1 MSAGTATASSAP
13 PGPVAAGPMLRL
25 TRGEGTFGGTWQGEG
40 SRLGTWTMGVRVYGC
55 NLQCGLLQGSWS
67 ARTAAIPPTPGT
79 SRTIHSRSGPTRP
92 PSTRSWRSWNGACSH
107 GCGAAA
113 RGWCSSPA
121 ANPSSR
127 GRRWASSCGPAGS
140 GDGASRSRPMAPC
153 RRGGWAGPTAGQ
165 TTSTSHPSWRL
176 ASTGAPIRR
185 PSGSAPMRS
194 PNSWL
199 RAGRSGSSSLSSRGP
214 GRDRLVDRTVR
225 VADRQ
230 RLGHAGGH
238 QHRRPDCPHTQ
249 QLADAVLAA

>member
-55 NLQCGLLQGSWS
+55 NLHCGLLQGSWS
-67 ARTAAIPPTPGT
+67 ARTAAIPPTHGT
-79 SRTIHSRSGPTRP
+79 SRTIHNRSGPTRP

-127 GRRWASSCGPAGS
+127 GRRWASSCGLPGAGMAHPDRDQWHPAAEAAGRARLLARRLQRLTQAGDWHQPGADPASKRIRPKAIAELLATGRAVWKFVAAESRTWTRSTGGSNGS
-140 GDGASRSRPMAPC
+140 GCRSTTSGSC
-153 RRGGWAGPTAGQ
+153 RR
-165 TTSTSHPSWRL
+165 
-176 ASTGAPIRR
+176 AP
-185 PSGSAPMRS
+185 AP
-194 PNSWL
+194 P
-199 RAGRSGSSSLSSRGP
+199 A
-214 GRDRLVDRTVR
+214 
-225 VADRQ
+225 
-230 RLGHAGGH
+230 
-238 QHRRPDCPHTQ
+238 
-249 QLADAVLAA
+249 

>member
-55 NLQCGLLQGSWS
+55 NLHCGLLQGSWS

-79 SRTIHSRSGPTRP
+79 SRTIHNRSGPTRP

-127 GRRWASSCGPAGS
+127 GRRWASSCGLPGAGMAHPDRDQWHPAAEAAGRARLLARRLQRLTQA
-140 GDGASRSRPMAPC
+140 GDWHQP
-153 RRGGWAGPTAGQ
+153 
-165 TTSTSHPSWRL
+165 
-176 ASTGAPIRR
+176 GAPIRR
-185 PSGSAPMRS
+185 PSGSAPRPS

-199 RAGRSGSSSLSSRGP
+199 RAGRSGSSSLPSRGP